1 MTGSRKDL
9 EMISNSLGD
18 TSQLMGSGAADRFV
32 SPTFAAIISIIVI
45 LSIAKEFF
53 IKNRLTR
60 IPINILVVIILSVV
74 FAYISQELFA
84 PIINS
89 ET

>member
-84 PIINS
+84 PIINN